1 MGAGGEEGKRGSDM
15 WVMGGYWT
23 RRAGD
28 GGGGWVVVAQAKKLG
43 VIETP
48 HNPPLPTPTPTL
60 NPLFFCVRER
70 PGRSRCV
77 INWSIL

>member
-15 WVMGGYWT
+15 WVMGGALDSEGW
-23 RRAGD
+23 
-28 GGGGWVVVAQAKKLG
+28 GWVGVAQAKKLG

-60 NPLFFCVRER
+60 NPLFFCVQER